1 MLYEI
6 TGVKSGTIAVCLF
19 GCQPHQ
25 LVHNGNVKLVVQLVH
40 RFGKDKRMMFAYF
53 HSEGKMLNIYASG
66 ILICSLEVLCD
77 V

>member
-19 GCQPHQ
+19 ECIPHQ
-25 LVHNGNVKLVVQLVH
+25 LVHNFGVKLFVQLVH
-40 RFGKDKRMMFAYF
+40 RFGKVKRMMFAYF
-53 HSEGKMLNIYASG
+53 YSEGKMLNIYASG
-66 ILICSLEVLCD
+66 ILICYLEVYCD